1 MRNVVLFGALLFS
14 GLVAGGAFVIWV
26 EYDPSGMT
34 AGLYTATMQHGI
46 RVFTAP
52 LPTIVV
58 LSIVFTVASAF
69 LARYEYPAFY
79 LFLAAS
85 ICTVA
90 VALIT
95 AFGNVPINNQ
105 IKMWD
110 VSSPPENWVELG
122 TQWWRFQT
130 VRTGTAI
137 LGLACLS
144 LAAIRPRHQN

>member
-1 MRNVVLFGALLFS
+1 MRNLMLFAAVFFCA
-14 GLVAGGAFVIWV
+14 LVAGGAFVIWI

-34 AGLYTATMQHGI
+34 AGLYTATMQHAI

-52 LPTIVV
+52 LPAIVV

-69 LARYEYPAFY
+69 LGRGERPAFY

-85 ICTVA
+85 ICAIA

-110 VSSPPENWVELG
+110 ISSPPENWADLG
-122 TQWWRFQT
+122 TRWWRFQT
-130 VRTGTAI
+130 LRAGAAI
-137 LGLACLS
+137 LGLSCVIV
-144 LAAIRPRHQN
+144 AAIRPRHEK